1 MIIDSHCHLDFDP
14 LNSNLDDV
22 IKYHCNTKNVLT
34 EIFKTL
40 QKDIE
45 AKEKLMKKIKP
56 LIEESE
62 IKYL

>member
-1 MIIDSHCHLDFDP
+1 MAKKF
-14 LNSNLDDV
+14 NLDDV

-34 EIFKTL
+34 EIYKTL

>member
-1 MIIDSHCHLDFDP
+1 MAKKF
-14 LNSNLDDV
+14 NLDDG
-22 IKYHCNTKNVLT
+22 IKYHCNTKNVLG
-34 EIFKTL
+34 EIYKKL

-45 AKEKLMKKIKP
+45 ANEKLMKKIKP